1 MIFLVFLLCVPLIN
15 ATIYSYYGFF
25 YFSVALFTS
34 GQHKAALNI
43 WENICLVKYREL
55 LGTHPFTAS
64 LLDHIGKI
72 YQALG
77 KPRRAVSLKKES
89 LRMRHLLLGMQ
100 G

>member
-1 MIFLVFLLCVPLIN
+1 MSLIH

-43 WENICLVKYREL
+43 FENICLVKYREL

-77 KPRRAVSLKKES
+77 KPRRAVALKKES

-100 G
+100 GS